1 MNLSS
6 VQGRR
11 RILPKS
17 FHLVFLNSR
26 YLVEGA
32 TLSIFILLGQT
43 LESMYLA
50 WEVISE
56 FIPDLFVGA

>member
-1 MNLSS
+1 
-6 VQGRR
+6 
-11 RILPKS
+11 
-17 FHLVFLNSR
+17 LVFLNSR